1 VECQGLSNQSH
12 RNTVILA
19 FGSWVL
25 LLTVLFLSIQQSLES
40 PARYYFI
47 QLFLALIG
55 ILGCIGHLL
64 LWRYWRAMLLVASA
78 LYLALYFLRFFG
90 RFVWWQLEYSS
101 FPVAIWNTLELEGR
115 LASKQFTEGWVL
127 AGISTV
133 TFEWLVPTMQLVVL
147 VILAWPLTRRSS
159 GTPRKRGAP

>member
-1 VECQGLSNQSH
+1 VELPSLSNQSR

-25 LLTVLFLSIQQSLES
+25 LLTALLLRIQPSLGS
-40 PARYYFI
+40 PAPYYFI
-47 QLFLALIG
+47 DLFLALIG

-64 LWRYWRAMLLVASA
+64 LWRYWRALLLVASA

-101 FPVAIWNTLELEGR
+101 LPVAIWNTLELEGR
-115 LASKQFTEGWVL
+115 LASKQIAEGWVL
-127 AGISTV
+127 AGMSTV
-133 TFEWLVPTMQLVVL
+133 SFEWLVPMMQLVVL
-147 VILAWPLTRRSS
+147 MMLAWPLTRR
-159 GTPRKRGAP
+159 